1 VGVTEQRGPRLG
13 GTSNRV
19 FSFSAVTGLFV
30 SLATTSYLFEQ
41 AALGSVAGAITNTI
55 VRICMEWIMR
65 AYDLVFGCHHRNLSR
80 VFSIKGHSYRVC
92 CQCGAKFP
100 YSWESMRIIKGKERT
115 PRRQFA
121 HMRAELVRRSAQ
133 NS

>member
-1 VGVTEQRGPRLG
+1 VGATNKKGKLLRVTSSQ
-13 GTSNRV
+13 V
-19 FSFSAVTGLFV
+19 FSLTAVTGLFV

-80 VFSIKGHSYRVC
+80 VFSIEGSSYKVC
-92 CQCGAKFP
+92 CQCGANFP
-100 YSWESMRIIKGKERT
+100 YSWESMHIIKGKERT